1 MKVLFWASTLFV
13 TYAYIGYA
21 GLMWLLARSRPKP
34 VTKGPVRPKVSI
46 VMPVHN
52 GAAALPGKLKNLSEL
67 AYPRDLL
74 EVVVASD
81 GSTDT
86 TADILSSAPQVKTV
100 LCPRV
105 GKAEALNRALAVSSY
120 EIVVFTDVRQQIEPG
135 AISELVANFADD
147 NVGCV
152 SGELMFSPSW
162 TKISGVSAYWKVE
175 KFIRRCESDS
185 GSVIGA
191 TGAFYAVRRSLI
203 TDLPVGTLLDDVFIP
218 LNVIK
223 QEKRVI
229 FEPEARV
236 WDEMPEDTSSEFK
249 RKVRTLAGNIQM
261 LQLTPWVITDG
272 SVRFRFVS
280 HKLTRLL
287 APWLLLAVF
296 FSAWSLAGSA
306 FYLAVA
312 LLQSGFYGLAIAT
325 LVMPSL
331 FQGRVV
337 SVARAFCVMNT
348 AAAVAVF
355 SYVRHRRDLRQIWT
369 TSNCSSDYEEQ
380 PQSVAKVGQIVT
392 ANRE

>member
-1 MKVLFWASTLFV
+1 VKILFWASTMFV
-13 TYAYIGYA
+13 IYAYIGYA
-21 GLMWLLARSRPKP
+21 GLMWLLARLRPKP

-46 VMPVHN
+46 VMAVHN
-52 GAAALPGKLKNLSEL
+52 GAAALPVKLKNLSEL

-105 GKAEALNRALAVSSY
+105 GKAEALNRALAVSSN
-120 EIVVFTDVRQQIEPG
+120 EIVVFTDVRQQIEPD
-135 AISELVANFADD
+135 AIAELVGNFADES
-147 NVGCV
+147 VGCV
-152 SGELMFSPSW
+152 SGELMFSPSI
-162 TKISGVSAYWKVE
+162 TSKVAGVSAYWKLE
-175 KFIRRCESDS
+175 KAIRRCESES

-203 TDLPVGTLLDDVFIP
+203 TTLPVGTLLDDVFIP
-218 LNVIK
+218 LHVIK
-223 QEKRVI
+223 QGKRVI
-229 FEPEARV
+229 FEPEVRV
-236 WDEMPEDTSSEFK
+236 WDELSEDASSEFK

-261 LQLTPWVITDG
+261 LQLTPWVITDR

-287 APWLLLAVF
+287 APWLLLSVF

-306 FYLAVA
+306 FYFAVA
-312 LLQSGFYGLAIAT
+312 LLQSVFYGIAIAA

-331 FQGRVV
+331 FKGRVV

-355 SYVRHRRDLRQIWT
+355 SYVRHRHDLRRIWMT
-369 TSNCSSDYEEQ
+369 RDAPVMGHEGDQ
-380 PQSVAKVGQIVT
+380 PGVATLG
-392 ANRE
+392 R